1 MGRALHHYQMI
12 SDGDRIVVG
21 VSGGAD
27 SLTLMRMLMER
38 VARIPIRYELFA
50 VYIDPGFEGSFAE
63 PLEIYCEKVGFP
75 LRVEYTDYGVLGHSS
90 DNRENPCFLCSRL
103 RRKRLFE
110 IADELDC
117 NKLALGHNKDDLI
130 ETLFMNIC
138 YAGEI
143 STMLPVQT
151 FFQQKFALIRPLA
164 YTDEDLI
171 RRFARDQRFPDFI
184 NPCPTAATSKRREI
198 KLILKQLYRS
208 NKKIK
213 GNIFR
218 SMSHVKLEYLLK

>member
-1 MGRALHHYQMI
+1 
-12 SDGDRIVVG
+12 
-21 VSGGAD
+21 
-27 SLTLMRMLMER
+27 
-38 VARIPIRYELFA
+38 
-50 VYIDPGFEGSFAE
+50 
-63 PLEIYCEKVGFP
+63 
-75 LRVEYTDYGVLGHSS
+75 
-90 DNRENPCFLCSRL
+90 
-103 RRKRLFE
+103 
-110 IADELDC
+110 
-117 NKLALGHNKDDLI
+117 
-130 ETLFMNIC
+130 MNIC

-164 YTDEDLI
+164 YADEDLI

-198 KLILKQLYRS
+198 KLMLKQLYLS